1 MPYRNLT
8 SEQMDAVKFNGNLLL
23 TACPWSG
30 KNKKTLVSKLCF
42 ILENKELF
50 CIGKKEDNCS
60 YIYKYSSRY
69 DS

>member
-23 TACPWSG
+23 TACPG
-30 KNKKTLVSKLCF
+30 KTKTLVSKLCF

-50 CIGKKEDNCS
+50 CIGK
-60 YIYKYSSRY
+60 RRLWH
-69 DS
+69 

>member
-30 KNKKTLVSKLCF
+30 KTKTLVSKLCF
-42 ILENKELF
+42 ILKIKNYF
-50 CIGKKEDNCS
+50 V
-60 YIYKYSSRY
+60 
-69 DS
+69 